1 MKRPLKYIRDSLSTR
16 LSLWIVLF
24 AAVVFVAALGFMFVE
39 SRKTVRQEA
48 ESRASQVLE
57 STVLRVNGLLD
68 RVVVATN
75 NLEWLVLR
83 HLDEPDSMF
92 VYAKCFLENNP
103 DLNGC
108 SIAFE
113 PNFFED
119 RGRYFSA
126 YAYNDNGKV
135 LVTQEGNEHY
145 EYFYMDWY
153 QLCKLLDRPCWTE
166 PFFDFNVQD
175 IYSREMIASYCKP
188 IRNTQGQFVGT
199 IAVDLSLQWLSNTVS
214 SVKPYPNSYSIM
226 IGEGGTYFVHPDT
239 TKLFYQSI
247 FTPMLEQAAL
257 SDSSAELSS
266 SAQADTTLT
275 ALGHAMQR
283 GEEGMKELSI
293 DSEKCYVFYKP
304 LSNTGWSV
312 AIVCPESDI
321 YGGYNRLQTTVVCIA
336 LAGLLIMLLVF
347 GRIVTKE
354 LKPLRELA
362 TQTDAIASG
371 HFDMALPDNGRTDE
385 IGQLTHAFA
394 NMQHSLVTYID
405 ELKKTTAQKATIESE
420 LKVASDIQMSMVP
433 RIFPA
438 FPNRKDIDLYASM
451 TPAKEVGGDLY
462 DFFVQDEHLYFCLG
476 DVSGKGV
483 PASLFMAVTRNLFRI
498 VAQQGF
504 LPVKVAE
511 QINIFLAKDNEAGM
525 FVTMFIGMIDLQTGR
540 LDFCNCGHNP
550 PIIDGQFIHIENSN
564 QPLGLWEDAPFV
576 GESIDDVRGKQIL
589 IYTDGLNEAENHE
602 KELLGDKRLLELM
615 ADTAKLSSRE
625 VVDML
630 KESVEAHRSGANPN
644 DDLTLMCMKIIK

>member
-1 MKRPLKYIRDSLSTR
+1 MKSPIKYIRDSLSAR

-24 AAVVFVAALGFMFVE
+24 AAVVFVAALGFMFAE

-68 RVVVATN
+68 RVVVATD

-113 PNFFED
+113 PDFFKD

-126 YAYNDNGKV
+126 YSYNDNGKV
-135 LVTQEGNEHY
+135 LVTQEGNEQY

-166 PFFDFNVQD
+166 PFFDYNNLNDV
-175 IYSREMIASYCKP
+175 YSKEMIASYCKP
-188 IRNTQGQFVGT
+188 IKNAQGEYVGT
-199 IAVDLSLQWLSNTVS
+199 IAVDLSLEWLSNTVS

-247 FTPMLEQAAL
+247 FTPMIEQTYGAAADAKP
-257 SDSSAELSS
+257 DS
-266 SAQADTTLT
+266 TLT

-283 GEEGMKELSI
+283 GEEGMQEFSI
-293 DSEKCYVFYKP
+293 DGEKCYVFYKP

-321 YGGYNRLQTTVVCIA
+321 YGGYNRLQTTVACIA
-336 LAGLLIMLLVF
+336 LAGLLIMLLAF
-347 GRIVTKE
+347 GRIVAKE
-354 LKPLRELA
+354 LRPLRKLA
-362 TQTDAIASG
+362 TQTEAISSG
-371 HFDMALPDNGRTDE
+371 YFDMVLPNDGRTDE
-385 IGQLTHAFA
+385 IGQLTQSFD
-394 NMQHSLVTYID
+394 NMQHSLVSYID
-405 ELKKTTAQKATIESE
+405 ELKKTTTQKATIESE

-438 FPNRKDIDLYASM
+438 FPNREDIDLYAAM

-462 DFFVQDEHLYFCLG
+462 DFFVQDERLYLCVG

-498 VAQQGF
+498 IAQQGYA
-504 LPVKVAE
+504 PAEVAG
-511 QINIFLAKDNEAGM
+511 QINQFLTKDNETGM
-525 FVTMFIGMIDLQTGR
+525 FVTMFIGMVDLQTGR

-550 PIIDGQFIHIENSN
+550 PIIDGQFVQVENSN
-564 QPLGLWEDAPFV
+564 QPLGLWEEAPFV
-576 GESIDDVRGKQIL
+576 GESIDDIRGRQML
-589 IYTDGLNEAENHE
+589 IYTDGLNEAENNE
-602 KELLGDKRLLELM
+602 NEPLGDSRVIELM

-625 VVDML
+625 VVEML
-630 KESVEAHRSGANPN
+630 MKAVEVHRSGANPN
-644 DDLTLMCMKIIK
+644 DDLTLMCMKICK